1 MAALGEPTRPS
12 PRLAVPPTES
22 PHLADGGLAVRP
34 CRLHPDVFPSDWERG
49 LQGQAP

>member
-12 PRLAVPPTES
+12 PRLAVPPNES
-22 PHLADGGLAVRP
+22 HHLADGGLAMHP
-34 CRLHPDVFPSDWERG
+34 CRLHPDVFPDGWERG